1 MSNSYKMIAKL
12 ELMRAACGLRLPAY
26 ESRTLIALASLINEK
41 TGCAYP
47 PRSLLANLV
56 NIDERNL
63 VRALRGLQG
72 RGLMTISEPGTSRR
86 ASRYAINEAAV
97 MAARGV
103 STDTSGV
110 SLQTR
115 QGCLHRHIRG
125 VSTDTAGV
133 SLETRQ
139 GCLHRHIRGVSTDT
153 AGVSLETPEG
163 QRRAKQAQAK
173 RQPKLSAS
181 LSARGTLRGSSGPR
195 AEQRT
200 IRNAWL
206 AKYREAAD

>member
-1 MSNSYKMIAKL
+1 MIAKL

-103 STDTSGV
+103 STDTPEV
-110 SLQTR
+110 SP
-115 QGCLHRHIRG
+115 
-125 VSTDTAGV
+125 
-133 SLETRQ
+133 ETRQ
-139 GCLHRHIRGVSTDT
+139 GRLHRHIRGVSTDT

-195 AEQRT
+195 AEQRP